1 MRKGK
6 GVLKRSAAA
15 VLSAAMVFSMNFSAL
30 PAVAHAQSVPDPGGT
45 GTGQNESRE
54 VKIGLDEIASM
65 TAKTLGPT
73 NDGDTLE
80 ASFDGDTTTYTNSN
94 YTDPSNSKPQV
105 YTFTFEEQV
114 NLCKVRIHPRN
125 AGGGVGNGAPNS
137 CLVEVS
143 ADGSSYIQ
151 TADQAVTDN
160 SLTWTD
166 ISFSA
171 VPAKSVRLTLNSAH
185 ETVVSTGEVEL
196 YKLIE
201 NPEQPDPAD
210 KTGLKEAIDRVVEKM
225 AGLNEED
232 YVISSWNALETA
244 LSNAQTVYE
253 NEGAS
258 ANDVAAALSAMETAE
273 KNLAELISPIYMT
286 DFVSCEN
293 GRVTVELN
301 GPTNYVPDGEMK
313 WTYEYRD
320 GRHLLYTDN
329 WDTAAL
335 APGETKNY
343 RAVCIYDMNGT
354 DGEGTWSFVYL
365 SDDGAGSV
373 STEYGNRP
381 VATITAGGKT
391 YDLSKNEDKTEIA
404 GLKFTAAP
412 VVHVSGVDLRGAESQ
427 RTGVGESAI
436 DAGAVVSPDRTEM
449 EFPIKSQTGKPA
461 SGNYSLYISWHGT
474 TAYFWNIQINNVN
487 VIDRSALEEAIAGAE
502 GLTADDYTEESWAAM
517 QQKLEEAREVLD
529 DVIATTSEVSEAAQE
544 LNDAVAAL
552 EDKVPPADK
561 TELQQL
567 YNEVKDAVFTYPN
580 TTFCDR
586 FTDALADAADILEN
600 DAAIQEDVESA
611 YYYLEKY
618 YWLNMV
624 NDKVSYYNPDKSGQD
639 GRFVYSDKITESILP
654 LVTAFKAARYANV
667 NTEPDIL
674 KGYYEGFTEAEKHEA
689 EIADPD
695 LRGVEVGFNA
705 ENDFDTETALNSN
718 NYGHFE
724 ITGQEFVSDA
734 AGNVNVKVFIRFVND
749 GISPVTGEEGDDY
762 SVSEMTKARCRV
774 AYEAPSQKGSKS
786 ISGKDKLNGSYG
798 NGFIG
803 EVTVPLDSVIS
814 LTVEDSVMPGF
825 FKVQKFAEADKTELE
840 TAISAAEAL
849 DEENYTE
856 ESWAAVQEKLE
867 TAKNVL
873 DNVLATQTE
882 VDDAA
887 DALNNAMEAL
897 VPDTDKAALQ
907 KLYDEVKDAQFDYP
921 YQSYY
926 KGFTNALNRA
936 QTVLEDEMA
945 FQSEVDTA
953 YNTLE
958 KYYWLNMLNDKVAY
972 YNPDKEGEDGRFI
985 YSDKLTESILPVVA
999 AFQEGSN
1006 VSSGAS
1012 TEKILTCYNA
1022 FVDAEKLI
1030 QTAESDLRGTEV
1042 GFNADAMDPD
1052 NYGHFEITGQEF
1064 VVGED
1069 GVVRVK
1075 VSFKFVNDGIDPISG
1090 EQGKPFSLSDM
1101 GDLSCRVAYE
1111 SPSETGSKGVDYQ
1124 GPLDGNIKNGIEG
1137 YFTVDQ
1143 DSAVN
1148 LYFYRTAYMPGY
1160 YRVQKFEEADKSALE
1175 AVVSEA
1181 EALNKEDYLTD
1192 PWGVMEEKLQEAKAV
1207 LDDPL
1212 ASDTEIADAAQ
1223 ALRDAIDAL
1232 VKRADKTELEAA
1244 INAAED
1250 LKEED
1255 YTEESWTE
1263 MQEKLE
1269 AAKEVMDDPE
1279 AAQTQADDAAKAL
1292 NDAVDALVVDKTALE
1307 EAMKT
1312 AEEAIGKEYIY
1323 QHDDTWEDFLA
1334 AYEHAED
1341 VYENPDAE
1349 GVDVRKAAEDLIA
1362 GYNELVFES
1371 ETPAAWFVIGNTE
1384 TAIEE
1389 NALLNETFDLKFTDN
1404 GRLLQFVLNG
1414 TEFRLDGTE
1423 DGVLFEE
1430 IQDVLNEGNGGDGKN
1445 ILIVRDCVP
1454 PAGGVYPTERTYT
1467 FYFDQIAPT
1476 AEVAYSTEEPTDG
1489 DVVVTITF
1497 DEPLAGTNLPEGWIL
1512 SDNGLIAVKTY
1523 QENTEEKAVFTDT
1536 AGNAV
1541 TAEIRITNI
1550 DKTTQEPEEPE
1561 DPEKPENPENPG
1573 QPEKPDGPKEPDKQ
1587 NDPGKK
1593 PEQSGSKE
1601 DSDKE
1606 GGKAAVKTGDNAN
1619 PGVYVS
1625 VMALS
1630 AAAAA
1635 VIIRKKEEKKK

>member
-6 GVLKRSAAA
+6 GILKRSAAA
-15 VLSAAMVFSMNFSAL
+15 VLSAAMVFSMNFSVL
-30 PAVAHAQSVPDPGGT
+30 PVVAHAQGSQDPGGT
-45 GTGQNESRE
+45 GARQNEFQE

-65 TAKTLGPT
+65 AAKTLGPSG
-73 NDGDTLE
+73 DGDTLE
-80 ASFDGDTTTYTNSN
+80 ASFDGDTATYTNSN

-143 ADGSSYIQ
+143 ADGSGYTQ
-151 TADQAVTDN
+151 AAEQAVTDT

-166 ISFSA
+166 ISFTA

-196 YKLIE
+196 YKLTE
-201 NPEQPDPAD
+201 NPGQPD
-210 KTGLKEAIDRVVEKM
+210 
-225 AGLNEED
+225 
-232 YVISSWNALETA
+232 
-244 LSNAQTVYE
+244 
-253 NEGAS
+253 
-258 ANDVAAALSAMETAE
+258 
-273 KNLAELISPIYMT
+273 
-286 DFVSCEN
+286 
-293 GRVTVELN
+293 
-301 GPTNYVPDGEMK
+301 
-313 WTYEYRD
+313 
-320 GRHLLYTDN
+320 
-329 WDTAAL
+329 
-335 APGETKNY
+335 
-343 RAVCIYDMNGT
+343 
-354 DGEGTWSFVYL
+354 
-365 SDDGAGSV
+365 
-373 STEYGNRP
+373 
-381 VATITAGGKT
+381 
-391 YDLSKNEDKTEIA
+391 
-404 GLKFTAAP
+404 
-412 VVHVSGVDLRGAESQ
+412 
-427 RTGVGESAI
+427 
-436 DAGAVVSPDRTEM
+436 
-449 EFPIKSQTGKPA
+449 
-461 SGNYSLYISWHGT
+461 
-474 TAYFWNIQINNVN
+474 
-487 VIDRSALEEAIAGAE
+487 
-502 GLTADDYTEESWAAM
+502 
-517 QQKLEEAREVLD
+517 
-529 DVIATTSEVSEAAQE
+529 
-544 LNDAVAAL
+544 
-552 EDKVPPADK
+552 PADK

-567 YNEVKDAVFTYPN
+567 YNEVKDAVFAYPN

-600 DAAIQEDVESA
+600 DAAIQEDVDSA

-734 AGNVNVKVFIRFVND
+734 AGNVSVKVFIRFVND

-856 ESWAAVQEKLE
+856 ESWAAMQEKLE
-867 TAKNVL
+867 AARIVR
-873 DNVLATQTE
+873 DNVLAVQSE

-921 YQSYY
+921 AQSYY

-936 QTVLEDEMA
+936 GTVLEDEKA

-1022 FVDAEKLI
+1022 FIDAEKLI
-1030 QTAESDLRGTEV
+1030 QTAENDLRGTEV

-1160 YRVQKFEEADKSALE
+1160 YKVQKFEEADKTALE
-1175 AVVSEA
+1175 AAVSEA

-1192 PWGVMEEKLQEAKAV
+1192 SWEVMEEKLETAKAV
-1207 LDDPL
+1207 LDNPL
-1212 ASDTEIADAAQ
+1212 ATDA
-1223 ALRDAIDAL
+1223 
-1232 VKRADKTELEAA
+1232 
-1244 INAAED
+1244 
-1250 LKEED
+1250 
-1255 YTEESWTE
+1255 
-1263 MQEKLE
+1263 
-1269 AAKEVMDDPE
+1269 EV
-1279 AAQTQADDAAKAL
+1279 ADAAKAL
-1292 NDAVDALVVDKTALE
+1292 NDAVDALTVDKTALE

-1323 QHDDTWEDFLA
+1323 QHDHTWNDFLA

-1349 GVDVRKAAEDLIA
+1349 GEDVKKAAEDLIS

-1371 ETPAAWFVIGNTE
+1371 EAPAAWFVIGNTQ

-1389 NALLNETFDLKFTDN
+1389 NALLNEAFDLKFTDN

-1414 TEFRLDGTE
+1414 TEFRIDGTE
-1423 DGVLFEE
+1423 DGAAFEE
-1430 IQDVLNEGNGGDGKN
+1430 IQDVLNEGNGADGKN

-1454 PAGGVYPTERTYT
+1454 PAGGVYPTESTYT
-1467 FYFDQIAPT
+1467 FYFDQTAPA
-1476 AEVAYSTEEPTDG
+1476 AEVTYSTEEPTDG
-1489 DVVVTITF
+1489 DVVVTIISN
-1497 DEPLAGTNLPEGWIL
+1497 EPLDGTNLPEGWVL
-1512 SDNGLIAVKTY
+1512 SADGLTAVKTY
-1523 QENTEEKAVFTDT
+1523 QENTEETVAFTDG
-1536 AGNAV
+1536 AGNVV

-1550 DKTTQEPEEPE
+1550 DRTPQEPENPE
-1561 DPEKPENPENPG
+1561 DPESPED
-1573 QPEKPDGPKEPDKQ
+1573 PDSPKDPDRQ

-1593 PEQSGSKE
+1593 PGQSDGTRT
-1601 DSDKE
+1601 D
-1606 GGKAAVKTGDNAN
+1606 GKSNSAEEERPSAVRTGDNTN
-1619 PGVYVS
+1619 PGVCVS
-1625 VMALS
+1625 VMAVS

-1635 VIIRKKEEKKK
+1635 VIIRKKKEEKH

>member
-6 GVLKRSAAA
+6 GILKRSAAA
-15 VLSAAMVFSMNFSAL
+15 VLSAAMVFSMNFSVL
-30 PAVAHAQSVPDPGGT
+30 PVVAHAQGSQDPGGT
-45 GTGQNESRE
+45 GARQNEFQE

-65 TAKTLGPT
+65 AAKTLGPSG
-73 NDGDTLE
+73 DGDTLE
-80 ASFDGDTTTYTNSN
+80 ASFDGDTATYTNSN

-143 ADGSSYIQ
+143 TDGSGYTQ
-151 TADQAVTDN
+151 AAEQAVTDT

-166 ISFSA
+166 ISFTA

-196 YKLIE
+196 YKLTE
-201 NPEQPDPAD
+201 NPGQPDPAD
-210 KTGLKEAIDRVVEKM
+210 KTGLKEAIDRVTEKM

-232 YVISSWNALETA
+232 YVISSWDALEAA
-244 LSNAQTVYE
+244 LVNAQTVYE

-258 ANDVAAALSAMETAE
+258 ADDVAAALSALEAAE

-301 GPTNYVPDGEMK
+301 GPTNYVPDGETK

-343 RAVCIYDMNGT
+343 RSVCIYDMNGT

-381 VATITAGGKT
+381 AATITAGGKT
-391 YDLSKNEDKTEIA
+391 YDLGNDEDKTEIA

-427 RTGVGESAI
+427 RTGVGESSI

-474 TAYFWNIQINNVN
+474 TAYFWNIQINSVN
-487 VIDRSALEEAIAGAE
+487 VIDRSALEEAIAEAE
-502 GLTADDYTEESWAAM
+502 ALTADDYTEQSWAAM
-517 QQKLEEAREVLD
+517 QEKLEAAREVLD
-529 DVIATTSEVSEAAQE
+529 DVIATTSEVSAASQE

-552 EDKVPPADK
+552 VDKVPPADK

-567 YNEVKDAVFTYPN
+567 YNEVKDTVFTYPN

-586 FTDALADAADILEN
+586 FTDALADAADVLEN
-600 DAAIQEDVESA
+600 DTAIQEDVDSA

-734 AGNVNVKVFIRFVND
+734 AGNVSVKVFIRFVND

-921 YQSYY
+921 AQSYY

-936 QTVLEDEMA
+936 GTVLEDEKA

-1022 FVDAEKLI
+1022 FIDAEKLI
-1030 QTAESDLRGTEV
+1030 QTAENDLRGTEV

-1160 YRVQKFEEADKSALE
+1160 YKVQKFEEADKTALE
-1175 AVVSEA
+1175 AAVSEA

-1192 PWGVMEEKLQEAKAV
+1192 SWEVME
-1207 LDDPL
+1207 
-1212 ASDTEIADAAQ
+1212 
-1223 ALRDAIDAL
+1223 
-1232 VKRADKTELEAA
+1232 
-1244 INAAED
+1244 
-1250 LKEED
+1250 
-1255 YTEESWTE
+1255 
-1263 MQEKLE
+1263 EKLE
-1269 AAKEVMDDPE
+1269 AAKAVLDNPLATDAEV
-1279 AAQTQADDAAKAL
+1279 ADAAKAL
-1292 NDAVDALVVDKTALE
+1292 NDAVDALTVDKTALE

-1323 QHDDTWEDFLA
+1323 QHDHTWNDFLA

-1349 GVDVRKAAEDLIA
+1349 GEDVKKAAEDLIS

-1371 ETPAAWFVIGNTE
+1371 EAPAAWFVIGNTQ

-1389 NALLNETFDLKFTDN
+1389 NALLNKAFDLKFTDN

-1414 TEFRLDGTE
+1414 TEFRIDGTE
-1423 DGVLFEE
+1423 DGAAFEE
-1430 IQDVLNEGNGGDGKN
+1430 IQDVLNEGNGADGKN

-1454 PAGGVYPTERTYT
+1454 PAGGVYPTESTYT
-1467 FYFDQIAPT
+1467 FYFDQTAPA
-1476 AEVAYSTEEPTDG
+1476 AEVTYSTEEPTDG
-1489 DVVVTITF
+1489 DVVVTIISN
-1497 DEPLAGTNLPEGWIL
+1497 EPLDGNNLPEGWVL
-1512 SDNGLIAVKTY
+1512 STDGLTAVKTY
-1523 QENTEEKAVFTDT
+1523 QENTEETVAFTDG
-1536 AGNAV
+1536 AGNVV

-1550 DKTTQEPEEPE
+1550 DRTPQEPENPE
-1561 DPEKPENPENPG
+1561 DPESPED
-1573 QPEKPDGPKEPDKQ
+1573 PDSPKDPDRQ

-1593 PEQSGSKE
+1593 PGQSDGTRT
-1601 DSDKE
+1601 D
-1606 GGKAAVKTGDNAN
+1606 GKSNSAEEERPSAVRTGDNTN
-1619 PGVYVS
+1619 PGVCVS
-1625 VMALS
+1625 VMAVS

-1635 VIIRKKEEKKK
+1635 VIIRKKKEEKH

>member
-6 GVLKRSAAA
+6 GILKRSAAA
-15 VLSAAMVFSMNFSAL
+15 VLSAAMVFSMNFSVL
-30 PAVAHAQSVPDPGGT
+30 PVVAHAQGSQDPGGT
-45 GTGQNESRE
+45 GARQNEFQE

-65 TAKTLGPT
+65 AAKTLGPSG
-73 NDGDTLE
+73 DGDTLE
-80 ASFDGDTTTYTNSN
+80 ASFDGDTATYTNSN

-143 ADGSSYIQ
+143 TDGSGYTQ
-151 TADQAVTDN
+151 AAEQAVTDT

-166 ISFSA
+166 ISFTA

-196 YKLIE
+196 YKLTE
-201 NPEQPDPAD
+201 NPGQPDPAD
-210 KTGLKEAIDRVVEKM
+210 KTGLKEAIDRVTEKM

-232 YVISSWNALETA
+232 YVISSWDALEAA
-244 LSNAQTVYE
+244 LVNAQTVYE

-258 ANDVAAALSAMETAE
+258 ADDVAAALSALEAAE

-301 GPTNYVPDGEMK
+301 GPTNYVPDGETK

-343 RAVCIYDMNGT
+343 RSVCIYDMNGT

-373 STEYGNRP
+373 SAEYGNRP
-381 VATITAGGKT
+381 AATITAGGKT
-391 YDLSKNEDKTEIA
+391 YDLGNDEDKTEIA

-427 RTGVGESAI
+427 RTGVGESSI

-474 TAYFWNIQINNVN
+474 TAYFWNIQINSVN
-487 VIDRSALEEAIAGAE
+487 VIDRSALEEAIAEAE
-502 GLTADDYTEESWAAM
+502 ALTADDYTEQSWAAM
-517 QQKLEEAREVLD
+517 QEKLEAAREVLD
-529 DVIATTSEVSEAAQE
+529 DVIATTSEVSAAAQE

-552 EDKVPPADK
+552 VDKVPPADK

-600 DAAIQEDVESA
+600 DAAIQEDVDSA

-734 AGNVNVKVFIRFVND
+734 AGNVSVKVFIRFVND

-921 YQSYY
+921 AQSYY

-936 QTVLEDEMA
+936 GTVLEDEMA

-1022 FVDAEKLI
+1022 FIDAEKLI
-1030 QTAESDLRGTEV
+1030 QTAENDLRGTEV

-1160 YRVQKFEEADKSALE
+1160 YKVQKFEEADKTALE
-1175 AVVSEA
+1175 AAVSEA

-1192 PWGVMEEKLQEAKAV
+1192 SWEVME
-1207 LDDPL
+1207 
-1212 ASDTEIADAAQ
+1212 
-1223 ALRDAIDAL
+1223 
-1232 VKRADKTELEAA
+1232 
-1244 INAAED
+1244 
-1250 LKEED
+1250 
-1255 YTEESWTE
+1255 
-1263 MQEKLE
+1263 EKLE
-1269 AAKEVMDDPE
+1269 AAKAVLDNPLATDAEV
-1279 AAQTQADDAAKAL
+1279 ADAAKAL
-1292 NDAVDALVVDKTALE
+1292 NDAVDALTVDKTALE

-1312 AEEAIGKEYIY
+1312 AEEASGKEYIY
-1323 QHDDTWEDFLA
+1323 EHDHTWNDFLA

-1349 GVDVRKAAEDLIA
+1349 GEDVKKAAEDLIS

-1371 ETPAAWFVIGNTE
+1371 EAPAAWFVIGNTQ

-1389 NALLNETFDLKFTDN
+1389 NALLNEAFDLKFTDN

-1414 TEFRLDGTE
+1414 TEFRIDGTE
-1423 DGVLFEE
+1423 DGAAFEE
-1430 IQDVLNEGNGGDGKN
+1430 IQDVLNEGNGADGKN
-1445 ILIVRDCVP
+1445 ILLVRDCVP
-1454 PAGGVYPTERTYT
+1454 PAGGVYPTESTYT
-1467 FYFDQIAPT
+1467 FYFDQTAPA
-1476 AEVAYSTEEPTDG
+1476 AEVTYSTEEPTDG
-1489 DVVVTITF
+1489 DVVVTIISN
-1497 DEPLAGTNLPEGWIL
+1497 EPLDGTNLPEGWVL
-1512 SDNGLIAVKTY
+1512 SADGLTAVKTY
-1523 QENTEEKAVFTDT
+1523 QENTEETVAFTDG
-1536 AGNAV
+1536 AGNVV

-1550 DKTTQEPEEPE
+1550 DRTPQEPENPE
-1561 DPEKPENPENPG
+1561 DPESPED
-1573 QPEKPDGPKEPDKQ
+1573 PDSPKDPDRQ
-1587 NDPGKK
+1587 NDLGKK
-1593 PEQSGSKE
+1593 PGQSDGTRTDGKSNSAKE
-1601 DSDKE
+1601 ERPS
-1606 GGKAAVKTGDNAN
+1606 AVRTGDNTN
-1619 PGVYVS
+1619 PGVCVS
-1625 VMALS
+1625 VMAVS

-1635 VIIRKKEEKKK
+1635 VIIRKKKEEKH

>member
-6 GVLKRSAAA
+6 GILKRSAAA
-15 VLSAAMVFSMNFSAL
+15 VLSAAMVFSMNFSVL
-30 PAVAHAQSVPDPGGT
+30 PVVAHAQGSQDPGGT
-45 GTGQNESRE
+45 GARQNEFQE

-65 TAKTLGPT
+65 AAKTLGPSG
-73 NDGDTLE
+73 DGDTLE
-80 ASFDGDTTTYTNSN
+80 ASFDGDTATYTNSN

-143 ADGSSYIQ
+143 TDGSGYTQ
-151 TADQAVTDN
+151 AAEQAVTDT

-166 ISFSA
+166 ISFTA

-196 YKLIE
+196 YKLTE
-201 NPEQPDPAD
+201 NPDQPDPAD
-210 KTGLKEAIDRVVEKM
+210 KTELKEAIDRVAEKM

-232 YVISSWNALETA
+232 YVISSWDALETA
-244 LSNAQTVYE
+244 LGNAQTVYE

-258 ANDVAAALSAMETAE
+258 ADDVAAALSALETAE

-301 GPTNYVPDGEMK
+301 GPTNYVPDGETK

-343 RAVCIYDMNGT
+343 RSVCIYDMNGT

-381 VATITAGGKT
+381 AATITAGGKT
-391 YDLSKNEDKTEIA
+391 YDLGNDEDKAEIA

-427 RTGVGESAI
+427 RTGVGESSI

-474 TAYFWNIQINNVN
+474 TAYFWNIQINSMN
-487 VIDRSALEEAIAGAE
+487 VIDRSALEEAIAEAE
-502 GLTADDYTEESWAAM
+502 ALTADDYTEQSWAAM
-517 QQKLEEAREVLD
+517 QEKLEAAREVLD
-529 DVIATTSEVSEAAQE
+529 DVIATTSEVSAASQE

-552 EDKVPPADK
+552 VDKVPPADK

-567 YNEVKDAVFTYPN
+567 YNEVKDAVFAYPN

-586 FTDALADAADILEN
+586 FTDALADAADVLEN
-600 DAAIQEDVESA
+600 DTAIQEDVDSA

-624 NDKVSYYNPDKSGQD
+624 NDKVSYYNPDKAGQD

-654 LVTAFKAARYANV
+654 LVSAFKAARYANV

-674 KGYYEGFTEAEKHEA
+674 KGYYEGFAEAEKHGA
-689 EIADPD
+689 ETADPD
-695 LRGVEVGFNA
+695 LRGVEFGFNA
-705 ENDFDTETALNSN
+705 EDDFDTKTALDPG

-734 AGNVNVKVFIRFVND
+734 AENVSVKVFIRFVND

-762 SVSEMTKARCRV
+762 SVSEMTKASCRV
-774 AYEAPSQKGSKS
+774 AYESPSQKGSKG
-786 ISGKDKLNGSYG
+786 ISGKDNLNGSYG

-825 FKVQKFAEADKTELE
+825 FRVQKFTAADKTELE
-840 TAISAAEAL
+840 TAINAAEAL

-856 ESWAAVQEKLE
+856 DSWAAMQEKLE
-867 TAKNVL
+867 AARIVR
-873 DNVLATQTE
+873 DNVLAVQSE

-921 YQSYY
+921 AQSYY

-936 QTVLEDEMA
+936 GTVLEDEKA

-1022 FVDAEKLI
+1022 FIDAEKLI
-1030 QTAESDLRGTEV
+1030 QTAENDLRGTEV

-1124 GPLDGNIKNGIEG
+1124 GPLEGNIKNGIEG

-1160 YRVQKFEEADKSALE
+1160 YKVQKFEEADKTALE
-1175 AVVSEA
+1175 AAVSEA

-1192 PWGVMEEKLQEAKAV
+1192 SWEVMEEKLEAAKAV
-1207 LDDPL
+1207 LDNPL
-1212 ASDTEIADAAQ
+1212 ATDAEVADAAQ
-1223 ALRDAIDAL
+1223 TLRDAIDAL

-1250 LKEED
+1250 LREED
-1255 YTEESWTE
+1255 YTEESWME

-1269 AAKEVMDDPE
+1269 TAKEVMENPE
-1279 AAQTQADDAAKAL
+1279 ATQTQADDAAKAL
-1292 NDAVDALVVDKTALE
+1292 NDAVDALTVDKTALE

-1323 QHDDTWEDFLA
+1323 QHDHTWNDFLA

-1349 GVDVRKAAEDLIA
+1349 GEDVKKAAEDLIS

-1371 ETPAAWFVIGNTE
+1371 EAPAAWFVIGNTQ

-1389 NALLNETFDLKFTDN
+1389 NALLNEAFDLKFTDN

-1414 TEFRLDGTE
+1414 TEFRIDGTE
-1423 DGVLFEE
+1423 DGAAFEE
-1430 IQDVLNEGNGGDGKN
+1430 IQDVLNEGNGADGKN

-1454 PAGGVYPTERTYT
+1454 PAGGVYPTESTYT
-1467 FYFDQIAPT
+1467 FYFDQTAPA
-1476 AEVAYSTEEPTDG
+1476 AEVTYSTEEPTDG
-1489 DVVVTITF
+1489 DVVVTIISN
-1497 DEPLAGTNLPEGWIL
+1497 EPLDGTNLPEGWIL
-1512 SDNGLIAVKTY
+1512 SDDGLTAVKTY
-1523 QENTEEKAVFTDT
+1523 QENTEETVAFTDG
-1536 AGNAV
+1536 AGNVV

-1550 DKTTQEPEEPE
+1550 DRTPQEPENPE
-1561 DPEKPENPENPG
+1561 DPESPEDPDSPKDPG
-1573 QPEKPDGPKEPDKQ
+1573 QQ

-1593 PEQSGSKE
+1593 PGQSDGTRTDGKSNSAKE
-1601 DSDKE
+1601 ERPS
-1606 GGKAAVKTGDNAN
+1606 AVRTGDNTN
-1619 PGVYVS
+1619 PGVCVS
-1625 VMALS
+1625 VMAVS

-1635 VIIRKKEEKKK
+1635 AIIRKKKEEKH

>member
-6 GVLKRSAAA
+6 GILKRSAAA
-15 VLSAAMVFSMNFSAL
+15 VLSAAMVFSMNFSVL
-30 PAVAHAQSVPDPGGT
+30 PVVAHAQGSQGPGGT
-45 GTGQNESRE
+45 GTRQNEFQE

-65 TAKTLGPT
+65 AAKTLGPSG
-73 NDGDTLE
+73 DGDTLE
-80 ASFDGDTTTYTNSN
+80 ASFDGDTATYTNSN

-143 ADGSSYIQ
+143 TDGSGYTQ
-151 TADQAVTDN
+151 AAEQAVTDT

-166 ISFSA
+166 ISFTA

-196 YKLIE
+196 YKLTE
-201 NPEQPDPAD
+201 NPGQPDPAD
-210 KTGLKEAIDRVVEKM
+210 KTGLKEAIDRVTEKM

-232 YVISSWNALETA
+232 YVISSWDALEAA
-244 LSNAQTVYE
+244 LVNAQTVYE

-258 ANDVAAALSAMETAE
+258 ADDVAAALSALEAAE

-301 GPTNYVPDGEMK
+301 GPTNYVPDGETK

-343 RAVCIYDMNGT
+343 RSVCIYDMNGT

-381 VATITAGGKT
+381 AATITAGGKT
-391 YDLSKNEDKTEIA
+391 YDLGNDEDKTEIA

-427 RTGVGESAI
+427 RTGVGESSI

-474 TAYFWNIQINNVN
+474 TAYFWNIQINSVN
-487 VIDRSALEEAIAGAE
+487 VIDRSALEEAIAEAE
-502 GLTADDYTEESWAAM
+502 ALTADDYTEQSWAAM
-517 QQKLEEAREVLD
+517 QEKLEAAREVLD
-529 DVIATTSEVSEAAQE
+529 DVIATTSEVSAASQE

-552 EDKVPPADK
+552 VDKVPPADK

-567 YNEVKDAVFTYPN
+567 YNEVKDAVFAYPN

-586 FTDALADAADILEN
+586 FTDALADAADVLEN
-600 DAAIQEDVESA
+600 DTAIQEDVDSA

-624 NDKVSYYNPDKSGQD
+624 NDKVSYYNPDKAGQD

-734 AGNVNVKVFIRFVND
+734 AGNVSVKVFIRFVND

-856 ESWAAVQEKLE
+856 DSWAAMQEKLE
-867 TAKNVL
+867 AARIVR
-873 DNVLATQTE
+873 DNVLAVQSE

-921 YQSYY
+921 AQSYY

-936 QTVLEDEMA
+936 GTVLEDEKA

-1022 FVDAEKLI
+1022 FIDAEKLI
-1030 QTAESDLRGTEV
+1030 QTAENDLRGTEV

-1160 YRVQKFEEADKSALE
+1160 YKVQKFEEADKTALE
-1175 AVVSEA
+1175 AAVSEA

-1192 PWGVMEEKLQEAKAV
+1192 SWEVME
-1207 LDDPL
+1207 
-1212 ASDTEIADAAQ
+1212 
-1223 ALRDAIDAL
+1223 
-1232 VKRADKTELEAA
+1232 
-1244 INAAED
+1244 
-1250 LKEED
+1250 
-1255 YTEESWTE
+1255 
-1263 MQEKLE
+1263 EKLE
-1269 AAKEVMDDPE
+1269 AAKAVLDNPLATDAEV
-1279 AAQTQADDAAKAL
+1279 ADAAKAL
-1292 NDAVDALVVDKTALE
+1292 NDAVDALTVDKTALE

-1323 QHDDTWEDFLA
+1323 QHDHTWNDFLA

-1349 GVDVRKAAEDLIA
+1349 GEDVKKAAEDLIS

-1371 ETPAAWFVIGNTE
+1371 EAPAAWFVIGNTQ

-1389 NALLNETFDLKFTDN
+1389 NALLNEAFDLKFTDN

-1414 TEFRLDGTE
+1414 TEFRIDGTE
-1423 DGVLFEE
+1423 DGAAFEE
-1430 IQDVLNEGNGGDGKN
+1430 IQDVLNEGNGADGKN

-1454 PAGGVYPTERTYT
+1454 PAGGVYPTESTYT
-1467 FYFDQIAPT
+1467 FYFDQTAPA
-1476 AEVAYSTEEPTDG
+1476 AEVTYSTEEPTDG
-1489 DVVVTITF
+1489 DVVVTIISN
-1497 DEPLAGTNLPEGWIL
+1497 EPLDGTNLPEGWVL
-1512 SDNGLIAVKTY
+1512 SADGLTAVKTY
-1523 QENTEEKAVFTDT
+1523 QENTEETVAFTDG
-1536 AGNAV
+1536 AGNVV

-1550 DKTTQEPEEPE
+1550 DRTPQ
-1561 DPEKPENPENPG
+1561 KPENPED
-1573 QPEKPDGPKEPDKQ
+1573 PESPEDPDSPKDPDRQ

-1593 PEQSGSKE
+1593 PGQSDGTRT
-1601 DSDKE
+1601 D
-1606 GGKAAVKTGDNAN
+1606 GKSNSAEEERPSAVRTGDNTN
-1619 PGVYVS
+1619 PGVCVS
-1625 VMALS
+1625 VMAVS

-1635 VIIRKKEEKKK
+1635 VIIRKKKEEKH

>member
-6 GVLKRSAAA
+6 GILKRSAAA
-15 VLSAAMVFSMNFSAL
+15 VLSAAMVFSMNFSVL
-30 PAVAHAQSVPDPGGT
+30 PVVAHAQGSQDPGGT
-45 GTGQNESRE
+45 GARQNEFQE

-65 TAKTLGPT
+65 AAKTLGPSG
-73 NDGDTLE
+73 DGDTLE
-80 ASFDGDTTTYTNSN
+80 ASFDGDTATYTNSN

-143 ADGSSYIQ
+143 TDGSGYTQ
-151 TADQAVTDN
+151 AAEQAVTDT

-166 ISFSA
+166 ISFTA

-196 YKLIE
+196 YKLTE
-201 NPEQPDPAD
+201 NPGQPDPAD
-210 KTGLKEAIDRVVEKM
+210 KTGLKEAIDRVTEKM

-232 YVISSWNALETA
+232 YVISSWDALEAA
-244 LSNAQTVYE
+244 LVNAQTVYE

-258 ANDVAAALSAMETAE
+258 ADDVAAALSALEAAE

-301 GPTNYVPDGEMK
+301 GPTNYVPDGETK

-343 RAVCIYDMNGT
+343 RSVCIYDMNGT

-381 VATITAGGKT
+381 AATITAGGKT
-391 YDLSKNEDKTEIA
+391 YDLGNDEDKTEIA

-427 RTGVGESAI
+427 RTGVGESSI

-474 TAYFWNIQINNVN
+474 TAYFWNIQINSVN
-487 VIDRSALEEAIAGAE
+487 VIDRSALEEAIAEAE
-502 GLTADDYTEESWAAM
+502 ALTADDYTEQSWAAM
-517 QQKLEEAREVLD
+517 QEKLEAAREVLD
-529 DVIATTSEVSEAAQE
+529 DVIATTSEVSAAAQE

-552 EDKVPPADK
+552 VDKVPPADK

-567 YNEVKDAVFTYPN
+567 YNEVKDAVFAYPN

-600 DAAIQEDVESA
+600 DAAIQEDVDSA

-624 NDKVSYYNPDKSGQD
+624 NDKVSYYNPDKAGQD

-734 AGNVNVKVFIRFVND
+734 AGNVSVKVFIRFVND

-856 ESWAAVQEKLE
+856 ESWAAMQEKLE
-867 TAKNVL
+867 AARIVR
-873 DNVLATQTE
+873 DNVLAVQSE

-907 KLYDEVKDAQFDYP
+907 KLYDEVKDTQFDYP
-921 YQSYY
+921 AQSYY

-936 QTVLEDEMA
+936 GTVLEDEKA

-1022 FVDAEKLI
+1022 FIDAEKLI
-1030 QTAESDLRGTEV
+1030 QTAENDLRGTEV

-1160 YRVQKFEEADKSALE
+1160 YKVQKFEEADKTALE
-1175 AVVSEA
+1175 AAVSEA

-1192 PWGVMEEKLQEAKAV
+1192 SWEVME
-1207 LDDPL
+1207 
-1212 ASDTEIADAAQ
+1212 
-1223 ALRDAIDAL
+1223 
-1232 VKRADKTELEAA
+1232 
-1244 INAAED
+1244 
-1250 LKEED
+1250 
-1255 YTEESWTE
+1255 
-1263 MQEKLE
+1263 EKLE
-1269 AAKEVMDDPE
+1269 AAKAVLDNPLATDAEV
-1279 AAQTQADDAAKAL
+1279 ADAAKAL
-1292 NDAVDALVVDKTALE
+1292 NDAVDALTVDKTALE

-1323 QHDDTWEDFLA
+1323 QHDHTWNDFLA

-1349 GVDVRKAAEDLIA
+1349 GEDVKKAAEDLIS

-1371 ETPAAWFVIGNTE
+1371 EAPAAWFVIGNTQ

-1389 NALLNETFDLKFTDN
+1389 NALLNKAFDLKFTDN

-1414 TEFRLDGTE
+1414 TEFRIDGTE
-1423 DGVLFEE
+1423 DEAVFEE
-1430 IQDVLNEGNGGDGKN
+1430 IQDVLNEGNGADGKN

-1454 PAGGVYPTERTYT
+1454 PAGGVYPTESTYT
-1467 FYFDQIAPT
+1467 FYFDQTAPA
-1476 AEVAYSTEEPTDG
+1476 AEVTYSTEEPTDG
-1489 DVVVTITF
+1489 DVVVTIISN
-1497 DEPLAGTNLPEGWIL
+1497 EPLDGTNLPEGWVL
-1512 SDNGLIAVKTY
+1512 SADGLTAVKTY
-1523 QENTEEKAVFTDT
+1523 QENTEETVAFTDG
-1536 AGNAV
+1536 AGNVV

-1550 DKTTQEPEEPE
+1550 DRTPQEPENPE
-1561 DPEKPENPENPG
+1561 DPESPED
-1573 QPEKPDGPKEPDKQ
+1573 PDSPKDPDQQ

-1593 PEQSGSKE
+1593 PGQSDGTRTDGKSNSAKE
-1601 DSDKE
+1601 ERPS
-1606 GGKAAVKTGDNAN
+1606 AVRTGDNTN
-1619 PGVYVS
+1619 PGVCVS
-1625 VMALS
+1625 VMAVS
-1630 AAAAA
+1630 AAAVA
-1635 VIIRKKEEKKK
+1635 VIIRKKKEEKH

>member
-6 GVLKRSAAA
+6 GILKRSAAA
-15 VLSAAMVFSMNFSAL
+15 VLSAAMVFSMNFSVL
-30 PAVAHAQSVPDPGGT
+30 PVVAHAQGSQDPGGT
-45 GTGQNESRE
+45 GARQNEFQE
-54 VKIGLDEIASM
+54 VKIGLDEIESM
-65 TAKTLGPT
+65 AAKTLGPSG
-73 NDGDTLE
+73 DGDTLE
-80 ASFDGDTTTYTNSN
+80 ASFDGDTATYTNSN

-143 ADGSSYIQ
+143 TDGSGYTQ
-151 TADQAVTDN
+151 AAEQAVTDT

-166 ISFSA
+166 ISFTA

-196 YKLIE
+196 YKLTE
-201 NPEQPDPAD
+201 NPDQPDPAD
-210 KTGLKEAIDRVVEKM
+210 KTELKEAIDRVAEKM

-232 YVISSWNALETA
+232 YVISSWDALETA
-244 LSNAQTVYE
+244 LGNAQTVYE

-258 ANDVAAALSAMETAE
+258 ADDVAAALSALETAE

-301 GPTNYVPDGEMK
+301 GPTNYVPDGETK

-335 APGETKNY
+335 APEETKNY
-343 RAVCIYDMNGT
+343 RSVCIYDMNGT

-381 VATITAGGKT
+381 AATITAGGKT
-391 YDLSKNEDKTEIA
+391 YDLGNDEDKAEIA

-474 TAYFWNIQINNVN
+474 TAYFWNIQINSVN
-487 VIDRSALEEAIAGAE
+487 VIDRSALEEAIAEAE
-502 GLTADDYTEESWAAM
+502 ALTADDYTEQSWAAM
-517 QQKLEEAREVLD
+517 QEKLEAAREVLD
-529 DVIATTSEVSEAAQE
+529 DVIATTSEVSAASQE

-552 EDKVPPADK
+552 VDKVPPADK

-567 YNEVKDAVFTYPN
+567 YNEVKDAVFAYPN

-586 FTDALADAADILEN
+586 FTDALADAADVLEN
-600 DAAIQEDVESA
+600 DTAIQEDVDSA

-624 NDKVSYYNPDKSGQD
+624 NDKVSYYNPDKAGQD

-654 LVTAFKAARYANV
+654 LISAFKAARYTNV

-674 KGYYEGFTEAEKHEA
+674 KGYYEGFAEAEKHGA
-689 EIADPD
+689 ETADPD
-695 LRGVEVGFNA
+695 LRGVEFGFNA
-705 ENDFDTETALNSN
+705 EDDFDTKTALDPG

-734 AGNVNVKVFIRFVND
+734 AGNVSVKVFIRFVND

-762 SVSEMTKARCRV
+762 SVSEMTKASCRV
-774 AYEAPSQKGSKS
+774 AYESPSQKGSKG
-786 ISGKDKLNGSYG
+786 ISGKDNLNGSYG

-825 FKVQKFAEADKTELE
+825 FRVQKFTAADKTELE
-840 TAISAAEAL
+840 TAINAAEAL

-856 ESWAAVQEKLE
+856 DSWAAMQEKLE
-867 TAKNVL
+867 AARIVR
-873 DNVLATQTE
+873 DNVLAVQSE

-887 DALNNAMEAL
+887 DALNNAREAL

-921 YQSYY
+921 AQSYY

-936 QTVLEDEMA
+936 GTVLEDEKA

-1022 FVDAEKLI
+1022 FIDAEKLI
-1030 QTAESDLRGTEV
+1030 QTAENDLRGTEV

-1160 YRVQKFEEADKSALE
+1160 YKVQKFEEADKTALE
-1175 AVVSEA
+1175 EAVSEA

-1192 PWGVMEEKLQEAKAV
+1192 SWEIMEEKLEAAKAV
-1207 LDDPL
+1207 LDNPL
-1212 ASDTEIADAAQ
+1212 ATDAEVADAAQ

-1250 LKEED
+1250 LREED
-1255 YTEESWTE
+1255 YTEESWME

-1269 AAKEVMDDPE
+1269 TAKEVMENPE
-1279 AAQTQADDAAKAL
+1279 ATQTQADDAAKAL
-1292 NDAVDALVVDKTALE
+1292 NDAVDALTVDKTALE

-1323 QHDDTWEDFLA
+1323 QHDHTWNDFLA

-1349 GVDVRKAAEDLIA
+1349 GEDVKKAAEDLIS

-1371 ETPAAWFVIGNTE
+1371 EAPAAWFVIGNTQ

-1389 NALLNETFDLKFTDN
+1389 NALLNEAFDLKFTDN

-1414 TEFRLDGTE
+1414 TEFRIDGTE
-1423 DGVLFEE
+1423 DGAAFEE
-1430 IQDVLNEGNGGDGKN
+1430 IQDVLNEGNGADGKN

-1454 PAGGVYPTERTYT
+1454 PAGGVYPTESTYT
-1467 FYFDQIAPT
+1467 FYFDQTAPA
-1476 AEVAYSTEEPTDG
+1476 AEVTYSTEEPTDG
-1489 DVVVTITF
+1489 DVVVTIISN
-1497 DEPLAGTNLPEGWIL
+1497 EPLDGTNLPEGWVL
-1512 SDNGLIAVKTY
+1512 SADGLTAVKTY
-1523 QENTEEKAVFTDT
+1523 QENTEETVAFTDG
-1536 AGNAV
+1536 AGNVV

-1550 DKTTQEPEEPE
+1550 DRTPQEPENPE
-1561 DPEKPENPENPG
+1561 DPESPEDPDSPKDPG
-1573 QPEKPDGPKEPDKQ
+1573 QQ

-1593 PEQSGSKE
+1593 PGQSDGTRKDGKSNSAKE
-1601 DSDKE
+1601 ERPS
-1606 GGKAAVKTGDNAN
+1606 AVRTGDNTN
-1619 PGVYVS
+1619 PGVWVS
-1625 VMALS
+1625 VMAVS

-1635 VIIRKKEEKKK
+1635 VIMRKKKEEKH

>member
-6 GVLKRSAAA
+6 GILKRSAAA
-15 VLSAAMVFSMNFSAL
+15 VLSAAMVFSMNFSVL
-30 PAVAHAQSVPDPGGT
+30 PVVAHAQGSQDPGGT
-45 GTGQNESRE
+45 GARQNEFQE

-65 TAKTLGPT
+65 AAKTLGPSG
-73 NDGDTLE
+73 DGDTLE
-80 ASFDGDTTTYTNSN
+80 ASFDGDTATYTNSN

-143 ADGSSYIQ
+143 TDGSGYTQ
-151 TADQAVTDN
+151 AAEQAVTDT

-166 ISFSA
+166 ISFTA

-196 YKLIE
+196 YKLTE
-201 NPEQPDPAD
+201 NPGQPDPAD
-210 KTGLKEAIDRVVEKM
+210 KTGLKEAIDRVTEKM

-232 YVISSWNALETA
+232 YVISSWDALEAA
-244 LSNAQTVYE
+244 LVNAQTVYE

-258 ANDVAAALSAMETAE
+258 ADDVAAALSALEAAE

-301 GPTNYVPDGEMK
+301 GPTNYVPDGETK
-313 WTYEYRD
+313 WIYEYRD

-343 RAVCIYDMNGT
+343 RSVCIYDMNGT

-381 VATITAGGKT
+381 AATITAGGKT
-391 YDLSKNEDKTEIA
+391 YDLGNDEDKTEIA

-427 RTGVGESAI
+427 RTGVGESSI

-474 TAYFWNIQINNVN
+474 TAYFWNIQINSVN
-487 VIDRSALEEAIAGAE
+487 VIDRSALEEAIAESEA
-502 GLTADDYTEESWAAM
+502 LTADDYTEQSWAAM
-517 QQKLEEAREVLD
+517 QEKLEAAREVLD
-529 DVIATTSEVSEAAQE
+529 DVIATTSEVSAASQE

-552 EDKVPPADK
+552 VDKVPPADK

-567 YNEVKDAVFTYPN
+567 YNEVKDVVFAYPN

-600 DAAIQEDVESA
+600 DAAIQEDVDSA

-624 NDKVSYYNPDKSGQD
+624 NDKVSYYNPDKAGQD

-734 AGNVNVKVFIRFVND
+734 AGNVSVKVFIRFVND

-856 ESWAAVQEKLE
+856 DSWAAMQEKLE
-867 TAKNVL
+867 AARIVR
-873 DNVLATQTE
+873 DNVLAVQSE

-921 YQSYY
+921 AQSYY

-936 QTVLEDEMA
+936 GTVLEDEKA

-1022 FVDAEKLI
+1022 FIDAEKLI
-1030 QTAESDLRGTEV
+1030 QTAENDLRGTEV

-1160 YRVQKFEEADKSALE
+1160 YKVQKFEEADKTALE
-1175 AVVSEA
+1175 AAVSEA

-1192 PWGVMEEKLQEAKAV
+1192 SWEVME
-1207 LDDPL
+1207 
-1212 ASDTEIADAAQ
+1212 
-1223 ALRDAIDAL
+1223 
-1232 VKRADKTELEAA
+1232 
-1244 INAAED
+1244 
-1250 LKEED
+1250 
-1255 YTEESWTE
+1255 
-1263 MQEKLE
+1263 EKLE
-1269 AAKEVMDDPE
+1269 AAKAVLDNPLATDAEV
-1279 AAQTQADDAAKAL
+1279 ADAAKAL
-1292 NDAVDALVVDKTALE
+1292 NDAVDALTVDKTALE

-1323 QHDDTWEDFLA
+1323 QHDHTWNDFLA

-1349 GVDVRKAAEDLIA
+1349 GEDVKKAAEDLIS

-1371 ETPAAWFVIGNTE
+1371 EAPAAWFVIGNTQ

-1389 NALLNETFDLKFTDN
+1389 NALLNKAFDLKFTDN

-1414 TEFRLDGTE
+1414 TEFRIDGTE
-1423 DGVLFEE
+1423 DGAAFEE
-1430 IQDVLNEGNGGDGKN
+1430 IQDVLNEGNGADGKN

-1454 PAGGVYPTERTYT
+1454 PAGGVYPTESTYT
-1467 FYFDQIAPT
+1467 FYFDQTAPA
-1476 AEVAYSTEEPTDG
+1476 AEVTYSTEEPTDG
-1489 DVVVTITF
+1489 DVVVTIISN
-1497 DEPLAGTNLPEGWIL
+1497 EPLDGTNLPEGWIL
-1512 SDNGLIAVKTY
+1512 SDDGLTAVKTY
-1523 QENTEEKAVFTDT
+1523 QENTEETVAFTDG
-1536 AGNAV
+1536 AGNVV

-1550 DKTTQEPEEPE
+1550 DRTPQEPENPE
-1561 DPEKPENPENPG
+1561 DPESPED
-1573 QPEKPDGPKEPDKQ
+1573 PDSPKDPDRQ

-1593 PEQSGSKE
+1593 PGQSDGTRT
-1601 DSDKE
+1601 D
-1606 GGKAAVKTGDNAN
+1606 GKSNSAEEERPSAVRTGDNTN
-1619 PGVYVS
+1619 PGVCVS
-1625 VMALS
+1625 VMAVS

-1635 VIIRKKEEKKK
+1635 VIIRKKKEEKH

>member
-6 GVLKRSAAA
+6 GILKRSAAA
-15 VLSAAMVFSMNFSAL
+15 VLSAAMVFSMNFSVL
-30 PAVAHAQSVPDPGGT
+30 PVVAHAQGSQDPGGT
-45 GTGQNESRE
+45 GARQNEFQE

-65 TAKTLGPT
+65 AAKTLGPSG
-73 NDGDTLE
+73 DGDTLE
-80 ASFDGDTTTYTNSN
+80 ASFDGDTATYTNSN

-143 ADGSSYIQ
+143 ADGSGYTQ
-151 TADQAVTDN
+151 AAEQAVTDT

-166 ISFSA
+166 ISFTA

-196 YKLIE
+196 YKLTE
-201 NPEQPDPAD
+201 NPGQPDPAD
-210 KTGLKEAIDRVVEKM
+210 KTGLKEAIDRVTEKM

-232 YVISSWNALETA
+232 YVISSWDALEAA
-244 LSNAQTVYE
+244 LVNAQTVYE

-258 ANDVAAALSAMETAE
+258 ADDVAAALSALEAAE

-301 GPTNYVPDGEMK
+301 GPTNYVPDGETK

-343 RAVCIYDMNGT
+343 RSVCIYDMNGT

-381 VATITAGGKT
+381 AATITAGGKT
-391 YDLSKNEDKTEIA
+391 YDLGNDEDKTEIA

-427 RTGVGESAI
+427 RTGVGESSI

-474 TAYFWNIQINNVN
+474 TAYFWNIQINSVN
-487 VIDRSALEEAIAGAE
+487 VIDRSALEEAIAEAE
-502 GLTADDYTEESWAAM
+502 ALTADDYTEQSWAAM
-517 QQKLEEAREVLD
+517 QEKLEAAREVLD
-529 DVIATTSEVSEAAQE
+529 DVIATTSEVSAASQE

-552 EDKVPPADK
+552 VDKVPPADK

-567 YNEVKDAVFTYPN
+567 YNEVKDAVFAYPN

-586 FTDALADAADILEN
+586 FTDALADAADVLEN
-600 DAAIQEDVESA
+600 DTAIQEDVDSA

-624 NDKVSYYNPDKSGQD
+624 NDKVSYYNPDKAGQD

-734 AGNVNVKVFIRFVND
+734 AGNVSVKVFIRFVND

-921 YQSYY
+921 AQSYY

-936 QTVLEDEMA
+936 GTVLEDEKA

-1022 FVDAEKLI
+1022 FIDAEKLI
-1030 QTAESDLRGTEV
+1030 QTAENDLRGTEV

-1160 YRVQKFEEADKSALE
+1160 YKVQKFEEADKTALE
-1175 AVVSEA
+1175 AAVSEA

-1192 PWGVMEEKLQEAKAV
+1192 SWEVME
-1207 LDDPL
+1207 
-1212 ASDTEIADAAQ
+1212 
-1223 ALRDAIDAL
+1223 
-1232 VKRADKTELEAA
+1232 
-1244 INAAED
+1244 
-1250 LKEED
+1250 
-1255 YTEESWTE
+1255 
-1263 MQEKLE
+1263 EKLE
-1269 AAKEVMDDPE
+1269 AAKAVLDNPLATDAEV
-1279 AAQTQADDAAKAL
+1279 ADAAKAL
-1292 NDAVDALVVDKTALE
+1292 NDAVDALTVDKTALE

-1323 QHDDTWEDFLA
+1323 QHDHTWNDFLA

-1349 GVDVRKAAEDLIA
+1349 GEDVKKAAEDLIS

-1371 ETPAAWFVIGNTE
+1371 EAPAAWFVIGNTQ

-1389 NALLNETFDLKFTDN
+1389 NVLLNKAFDLKFTDN

-1414 TEFRLDGTE
+1414 TEFRIDGTE
-1423 DGVLFEE
+1423 DGAAFEE
-1430 IQDVLNEGNGGDGKN
+1430 IQDVLNEGNGADGKN
-1445 ILIVRDCVP
+1445 ILLVRDCVP
-1454 PAGGVYPTERTYT
+1454 PAGGVYPTESTYT
-1467 FYFDQIAPT
+1467 FYFDQTAPA
-1476 AEVAYSTEEPTDG
+1476 AEVTYSTEEPTDG
-1489 DVVVTITF
+1489 DVVVTIISN
-1497 DEPLAGTNLPEGWIL
+1497 EPLDGTNLPEGWVL
-1512 SDNGLIAVKTY
+1512 SADGLTAVKTY
-1523 QENTEEKAVFTDT
+1523 QENTEETVAFTDG
-1536 AGNAV
+1536 AGNVV

-1550 DKTTQEPEEPE
+1550 DRTPQEPENPE
-1561 DPEKPENPENPG
+1561 DPESPED
-1573 QPEKPDGPKEPDKQ
+1573 PDSPKDPDRQ

-1593 PEQSGSKE
+1593 PGQSDGTRTDGKSNSAKE
-1601 DSDKE
+1601 ERPS
-1606 GGKAAVKTGDNAN
+1606 AVRTGDNTN
-1619 PGVYVS
+1619 PGVCVS
-1625 VMALS
+1625 VMAVS

-1635 VIIRKKEEKKK
+1635 VIIRKKKEEKH

>member
-6 GVLKRSAAA
+6 GILKRSAAA
-15 VLSAAMVFSMNFSAL
+15 VLSAAMVFSMNFSVL
-30 PAVAHAQSVPDPGGT
+30 PVVAHAQGSQDPGGT
-45 GTGQNESRE
+45 GARQNEFQE

-65 TAKTLGPT
+65 AAKTLGPSG
-73 NDGDTLE
+73 DGDTLE
-80 ASFDGDTTTYTNSN
+80 ASFDGDTATYTNSN

-143 ADGSSYIQ
+143 TDGSGYTQ
-151 TADQAVTDN
+151 AAEQAVTDT

-166 ISFSA
+166 ISFTA

-196 YKLIE
+196 YKLTE
-201 NPEQPDPAD
+201 NPGQPDPAD
-210 KTGLKEAIDRVVEKM
+210 KTGLKEAIDRVTEKM

-232 YVISSWNALETA
+232 YVISSWDALEAA
-244 LSNAQTVYE
+244 LVNAQTVYE

-258 ANDVAAALSAMETAE
+258 ADDVAAALSALEAAE

-301 GPTNYVPDGEMK
+301 GPTNYVPDGETK

-343 RAVCIYDMNGT
+343 RSVCIYDMNGT

-373 STEYGNRP
+373 SAEYGNRP
-381 VATITAGGKT
+381 AATITAGGKT
-391 YDLSKNEDKTEIA
+391 YDLGNDEDKTEIA

-427 RTGVGESAI
+427 RTGVGESSI

-474 TAYFWNIQINNVN
+474 TAYFWNIQINSVN
-487 VIDRSALEEAIAGAE
+487 VIDRSALEEAIAEAE
-502 GLTADDYTEESWAAM
+502 ALTADDYTEQSWAAM
-517 QQKLEEAREVLD
+517 QEKLEAAREVLD
-529 DVIATTSEVSEAAQE
+529 DVIATTSEVSAAAQE

-552 EDKVPPADK
+552 VDKVPPADK

-600 DAAIQEDVESA
+600 DAAIQEDVDSA

-734 AGNVNVKVFIRFVND
+734 AGNVSVKVFIRFVND

-921 YQSYY
+921 AQSYY

-936 QTVLEDEMA
+936 GTVLEDEMA

-1022 FVDAEKLI
+1022 FIDAEKLI
-1030 QTAESDLRGTEV
+1030 QTAENDLRGTEV

-1160 YRVQKFEEADKSALE
+1160 YKVQKFEEADKTALE
-1175 AVVSEA
+1175 AAVSEA

-1192 PWGVMEEKLQEAKAV
+1192 SWEVME
-1207 LDDPL
+1207 
-1212 ASDTEIADAAQ
+1212 
-1223 ALRDAIDAL
+1223 
-1232 VKRADKTELEAA
+1232 
-1244 INAAED
+1244 
-1250 LKEED
+1250 
-1255 YTEESWTE
+1255 
-1263 MQEKLE
+1263 EKLE
-1269 AAKEVMDDPE
+1269 AAKAVLDNPLATDAEV
-1279 AAQTQADDAAKAL
+1279 ADAAKAL
-1292 NDAVDALVVDKTALE
+1292 NDAVDALTVDKTALE

-1323 QHDDTWEDFLA
+1323 QHDHTWNDFLA

-1349 GVDVRKAAEDLIA
+1349 GEDVKKAAEDLIS

-1371 ETPAAWFVIGNTE
+1371 EAPAAWFVIGNTQ

-1389 NALLNETFDLKFTDN
+1389 NALLNEAFDLKFTDN

-1414 TEFRLDGTE
+1414 TEFRIDGTE
-1423 DGVLFEE
+1423 DGAAFEE
-1430 IQDVLNEGNGGDGKN
+1430 IQDVLNEGNGADGKN
-1445 ILIVRDCVP
+1445 ILLVRDCVP
-1454 PAGGVYPTERTYT
+1454 PAGGVYPTESTYT
-1467 FYFDQIAPT
+1467 FYFDQTAPA
-1476 AEVAYSTEEPTDG
+1476 AEVTYSTEEPTDG
-1489 DVVVTITF
+1489 DVVVTIISN
-1497 DEPLAGTNLPEGWIL
+1497 EPLDGTNLPEGWVL
-1512 SDNGLIAVKTY
+1512 SADGLTAVKTY
-1523 QENTEEKAVFTDT
+1523 QENTEETVAFTDG
-1536 AGNAV
+1536 AGNVV

-1550 DKTTQEPEEPE
+1550 DRTPQEPENPE
-1561 DPEKPENPENPG
+1561 DPESPED
-1573 QPEKPDGPKEPDKQ
+1573 PDSPKDPDRQ
-1587 NDPGKK
+1587 NDLGKK
-1593 PEQSGSKE
+1593 PGQSDGTRTDGKSNSAKE
-1601 DSDKE
+1601 ERPS
-1606 GGKAAVKTGDNAN
+1606 AVRTGDNTN
-1619 PGVYVS
+1619 PGVCVS
-1625 VMALS
+1625 VMAVS

-1635 VIIRKKEEKKK
+1635 VIIRKKKEEKH

>member
-6 GVLKRSAAA
+6 GILKRSAAA
-15 VLSAAMVFSMNFSAL
+15 VLSAAMVFSMNFSVL
-30 PAVAHAQSVPDPGGT
+30 PVVAHAQGSQDPGGT
-45 GTGQNESRE
+45 GARQNEFQE

-65 TAKTLGPT
+65 AAKTLGPSG
-73 NDGDTLE
+73 DGDTLE
-80 ASFDGDTTTYTNSN
+80 ASFDGDTATYTNSN

-143 ADGSSYIQ
+143 TDGSGYTQ
-151 TADQAVTDN
+151 AAEQAVTDT

-166 ISFSA
+166 ISFTA

-196 YKLIE
+196 YKLTE
-201 NPEQPDPAD
+201 NPDQPDPAD
-210 KTGLKEAIDRVVEKM
+210 KTELKEAIDRVAEKM

-232 YVISSWNALETA
+232 YVISSWDALETA
-244 LSNAQTVYE
+244 LGNAQTVYE

-258 ANDVAAALSAMETAE
+258 ADDVAAALSALETAE

-301 GPTNYVPDGEMK
+301 GPTNYVPDGETK

-343 RAVCIYDMNGT
+343 RSVCIYDMNGT

-381 VATITAGGKT
+381 AATITAGGKT
-391 YDLSKNEDKTEIA
+391 YDLGNDEDKAEIA

-427 RTGVGESAI
+427 RTGVGESSI

-474 TAYFWNIQINNVN
+474 TAYFWNIQINSVN
-487 VIDRSALEEAIAGAE
+487 VIDRSALEEAIAEAE
-502 GLTADDYTEESWAAM
+502 ALTADDYTEQSWAAM
-517 QQKLEEAREVLD
+517 QEKLEAAREVLD
-529 DVIATTSEVSEAAQE
+529 DVIATTSEVSAASQE

-552 EDKVPPADK
+552 VDKVPPADK

-567 YNEVKDAVFTYPN
+567 YNEVKDAVFAYPN

-586 FTDALADAADILEN
+586 FTDALADAADVLEN
-600 DAAIQEDVESA
+600 DTAIQEDVDSA

-624 NDKVSYYNPDKSGQD
+624 NDKVSYYNPDKAGQD

-654 LVTAFKAARYANV
+654 LVSAFNAARYANV

-674 KGYYEGFTEAEKHEA
+674 KGYYEGFAEAEKHGA
-689 EIADPD
+689 ETADPD
-695 LRGVEVGFNA
+695 LRGVEFGFNA
-705 ENDFDTETALNSN
+705 EDDFDTKTALDPG
-718 NYGHFE
+718 NYGYFE

-734 AGNVNVKVFIRFVND
+734 AGNVSVKVFIRFVND

-762 SVSEMTKARCRV
+762 SVSEMTKASCRV
-774 AYEAPSQKGSKS
+774 AYESPSQKGSKG
-786 ISGKDKLNGSYG
+786 ISGKDNLNGSYG

-825 FKVQKFAEADKTELE
+825 FRVQKFTAADKTELE
-840 TAISAAEAL
+840 TAINAAEAL

-856 ESWAAVQEKLE
+856 DSWAAMQEKLE
-867 TAKNVL
+867 AARIVR
-873 DNVLATQTE
+873 DNVLAVQSE

-887 DALNNAMEAL
+887 DVLNNAMEAL

-921 YQSYY
+921 AQSYY

-936 QTVLEDEMA
+936 GTVLEDEKA

-1022 FVDAEKLI
+1022 FIDAEKLI
-1030 QTAESDLRGTEV
+1030 QTAENDLRGTEV

-1160 YRVQKFEEADKSALE
+1160 YKVQKFEEADKTALE
-1175 AVVSEA
+1175 AAVSEA

-1192 PWGVMEEKLQEAKAV
+1192 SWEVMEEKLEAAKAV
-1207 LDDPL
+1207 LDNPL
-1212 ASDTEIADAAQ
+1212 ATDAEVADAAQ

-1250 LKEED
+1250 LREED
-1255 YTEESWTE
+1255 YTEESWME

-1269 AAKEVMDDPE
+1269 TAKEVMENPE
-1279 AAQTQADDAAKAL
+1279 ATQTQADDAAKAL
-1292 NDAVDALVVDKTALE
+1292 NDAVDALTVDKTALE

-1323 QHDDTWEDFLA
+1323 QHDHTWNDFLA

-1349 GVDVRKAAEDLIA
+1349 GEDVKKAAEDLIS

-1371 ETPAAWFVIGNTE
+1371 EAPAAWFVIGNTQ

-1389 NALLNETFDLKFTDN
+1389 NALLNEAFDLKFTDN

-1414 TEFRLDGTE
+1414 TEFRIDGTE
-1423 DGVLFEE
+1423 DGAAFEE
-1430 IQDVLNEGNGGDGKN
+1430 IQDVLNEGNGADGKN

-1454 PAGGVYPTERTYT
+1454 PAGGVYPTESTYT
-1467 FYFDQIAPT
+1467 FYFDQTAPA
-1476 AEVAYSTEEPTDG
+1476 AEVTYSTEEPTDG
-1489 DVVVTITF
+1489 DVVVTIISN
-1497 DEPLAGTNLPEGWIL
+1497 EPLDGTNLPEGWVL
-1512 SDNGLIAVKTY
+1512 SADGLTAVKTY
-1523 QENTEEKAVFTDT
+1523 QENTEETVAFTDG
-1536 AGNAV
+1536 AGNVV

-1550 DKTTQEPEEPE
+1550 DRTPQEPENPE
-1561 DPEKPENPENPG
+1561 DPESPEDPDSPKDPG
-1573 QPEKPDGPKEPDKQ
+1573 QQ

-1593 PEQSGSKE
+1593 PGQSDGTRKDGKSNSAKE
-1601 DSDKE
+1601 ERPS
-1606 GGKAAVKTGDNAN
+1606 AVRTGDNTN
-1619 PGVYVS
+1619 PGVCVS
-1625 VMALS
+1625 VMAVS

-1635 VIIRKKEEKKK
+1635 VIIRKKKEEKH

>member
-6 GVLKRSAAA
+6 GILKRSAAA
-15 VLSAAMVFSMNFSAL
+15 VLSAAMVFSMNFSVL
-30 PAVAHAQSVPDPGGT
+30 PVVAHAQGSQDPGGT
-45 GTGQNESRE
+45 GARQNEFQE

-65 TAKTLGPT
+65 VAKTLGPSG
-73 NDGDTLE
+73 DGDTLE
-80 ASFDGDTTTYTNSN
+80 ASFDGDTATYTNSN

-143 ADGSSYIQ
+143 TDGSGYTQ
-151 TADQAVTDN
+151 AAEQAVTDT

-166 ISFSA
+166 ISFTA

-196 YKLIE
+196 YKLTE
-201 NPEQPDPAD
+201 NPGQPDPAD
-210 KTGLKEAIDRVVEKM
+210 KTGLKEAIDRVTEKM

-232 YVISSWNALETA
+232 YVISSWDALEAA
-244 LSNAQTVYE
+244 LVNAQTVYE

-258 ANDVAAALSAMETAE
+258 ADDVAAALSALEAAE
-273 KNLAELISPIYMT
+273 NNLAELISPIYMT

-301 GPTNYVPDGEMK
+301 GPTNYVPDGETK

-343 RAVCIYDMNGT
+343 RSVCIYDMNGT

-381 VATITAGGKT
+381 AATITAGGKT
-391 YDLSKNEDKTEIA
+391 YDLGNDEDKTEIA

-427 RTGVGESAI
+427 RTGVGESSI

-474 TAYFWNIQINNVN
+474 TAYFWNIQINSVN
-487 VIDRSALEEAIAGAE
+487 VIDRSALEEAIAEAE
-502 GLTADDYTEESWAAM
+502 ALTADDYTEQSWAAM
-517 QQKLEEAREVLD
+517 QEKLEAAREVLD
-529 DVIATTSEVSEAAQE
+529 DVIATTSEVSAASQE

-567 YNEVKDAVFTYPN
+567 YNEVKDTVFTYPN

-600 DAAIQEDVESA
+600 DTAIQEDVDSA

-734 AGNVNVKVFIRFVND
+734 AGNVSVKVFIRFVND

-907 KLYDEVKDAQFDYP
+907 KLYDEVKDTQFDYP
-921 YQSYY
+921 AQSYY

-936 QTVLEDEMA
+936 GTVLEDEKA

-1022 FVDAEKLI
+1022 FIDAEKLI
-1030 QTAESDLRGTEV
+1030 QTAENDLRGTEV

-1160 YRVQKFEEADKSALE
+1160 YKVQKFEEADKTALE
-1175 AVVSEA
+1175 AAVSEA

-1192 PWGVMEEKLQEAKAV
+1192 SWEVME
-1207 LDDPL
+1207 
-1212 ASDTEIADAAQ
+1212 
-1223 ALRDAIDAL
+1223 
-1232 VKRADKTELEAA
+1232 
-1244 INAAED
+1244 
-1250 LKEED
+1250 
-1255 YTEESWTE
+1255 
-1263 MQEKLE
+1263 EKLE
-1269 AAKEVMDDPE
+1269 AAKAVLDNPLATDAEV
-1279 AAQTQADDAAKAL
+1279 ADAAKAL
-1292 NDAVDALVVDKTALE
+1292 NDAVDALTVDKTALE

-1323 QHDDTWEDFLA
+1323 QHDHTWNDFLA

-1349 GVDVRKAAEDLIA
+1349 GEDVKKAAEDLIS

-1371 ETPAAWFVIGNTE
+1371 EAPAAWFVIGNTQ

-1389 NALLNETFDLKFTDN
+1389 NALLNEAFDLKFTDN

-1414 TEFRLDGTE
+1414 TEFRIDGTE
-1423 DGVLFEE
+1423 DGAAFEE
-1430 IQDVLNEGNGGDGKN
+1430 IQDVLNEGNGADGKN

-1454 PAGGVYPTERTYT
+1454 PAGGVYPTESTYT
-1467 FYFDQIAPT
+1467 FYFDQTAPA
-1476 AEVAYSTEEPTDG
+1476 AEVTYSTEEPTDG
-1489 DVVVTITF
+1489 DVVVTIISN
-1497 DEPLAGTNLPEGWIL
+1497 EPLDGTNLPEGWVL
-1512 SDNGLIAVKTY
+1512 SADGLTAVKTY
-1523 QENTEEKAVFTDT
+1523 QENTEETVAFTDG
-1536 AGNAV
+1536 AGNVV

-1550 DKTTQEPEEPE
+1550 DRTPQEPENPE
-1561 DPEKPENPENPG
+1561 DPESPED
-1573 QPEKPDGPKEPDKQ
+1573 PDSPKDPDRQ

-1593 PEQSGSKE
+1593 PGQSDGTRT
-1601 DSDKE
+1601 D
-1606 GGKAAVKTGDNAN
+1606 GKSNSAEEERPSAVRTGDNTN
-1619 PGVYVS
+1619 PGVCVS
-1625 VMALS
+1625 VMAVS

-1635 VIIRKKEEKKK
+1635 VIIRKKKEEKH

>member
-6 GVLKRSAAA
+6 GILKRSAAA
-15 VLSAAMVFSMNFSAL
+15 VLSAAMVFSMNFSVL
-30 PAVAHAQSVPDPGGT
+30 PVVAHAQGSQDPGGT
-45 GTGQNESRE
+45 GTRQNEFQE

-65 TAKTLGPT
+65 AAKTLGPSG
-73 NDGDTLE
+73 DGDTLE
-80 ASFDGDTTTYTNSN
+80 ASFDGDTATYTNSN

-143 ADGSSYIQ
+143 TDGSGYTQ
-151 TADQAVTDN
+151 AAEQAVTDT

-166 ISFSA
+166 ISFTA

-196 YKLIE
+196 YKLTE
-201 NPEQPDPAD
+201 NPGQPDPAD
-210 KTGLKEAIDRVVEKM
+210 KTGLKEAIDRVTEKM

-232 YVISSWNALETA
+232 YVISSWDALEAA
-244 LSNAQTVYE
+244 LVNAQTVYE

-258 ANDVAAALSAMETAE
+258 ADDVAAALSALEAAE

-301 GPTNYVPDGEMK
+301 GPTNYVPDGETK

-343 RAVCIYDMNGT
+343 RSVCIYDMNGT

-381 VATITAGGKT
+381 AATITAGGKT
-391 YDLSKNEDKTEIA
+391 YDLGNDEDKTEIA

-427 RTGVGESAI
+427 RTGVGESSI

-474 TAYFWNIQINNVN
+474 TAYFWNIQINSVN
-487 VIDRSALEEAIAGAE
+487 VIDRSALEEAIAEAE
-502 GLTADDYTEESWAAM
+502 ALTADDYTEQSWAAM
-517 QQKLEEAREVLD
+517 QEKLEAAREVLD
-529 DVIATTSEVSEAAQE
+529 DVIATTSEVSAASQE

-552 EDKVPPADK
+552 VDKVPPADK

-567 YNEVKDAVFTYPN
+567 YNEVKDAVFAYPN

-586 FTDALADAADILEN
+586 FTDALADAADVLEN
-600 DAAIQEDVESA
+600 DTAIQEDVDSA

-624 NDKVSYYNPDKSGQD
+624 NDKVSYYNPDKAGQD

-734 AGNVNVKVFIRFVND
+734 AGNVSVKVFIRFVND

-856 ESWAAVQEKLE
+856 DSWAAMQEKLE
-867 TAKNVL
+867 AARIVR
-873 DNVLATQTE
+873 DNVLAVQSE

-921 YQSYY
+921 AQSYY

-936 QTVLEDEMA
+936 GTVLEDEKA

-1022 FVDAEKLI
+1022 FIDAEKLI
-1030 QTAESDLRGTEV
+1030 QTAENDLRGTEV

-1160 YRVQKFEEADKSALE
+1160 YKVQKFEEADKTALE
-1175 AVVSEA
+1175 AAVSEA

-1192 PWGVMEEKLQEAKAV
+1192 SWEVME
-1207 LDDPL
+1207 
-1212 ASDTEIADAAQ
+1212 
-1223 ALRDAIDAL
+1223 
-1232 VKRADKTELEAA
+1232 
-1244 INAAED
+1244 
-1250 LKEED
+1250 
-1255 YTEESWTE
+1255 
-1263 MQEKLE
+1263 EKLE
-1269 AAKEVMDDPE
+1269 AAKAVLDNPLATDAEV
-1279 AAQTQADDAAKAL
+1279 ADAAKAL
-1292 NDAVDALVVDKTALE
+1292 NDAVDALTVDKTALE

-1323 QHDDTWEDFLA
+1323 QHDHTWNDFLA

-1349 GVDVRKAAEDLIA
+1349 GEDVKKAAEDLIS

-1371 ETPAAWFVIGNTE
+1371 EAPAAWFVIGNTQ

-1389 NALLNETFDLKFTDN
+1389 NALLNEAFDLKFTDN

-1414 TEFRLDGTE
+1414 TEFRIDGTE
-1423 DGVLFEE
+1423 DGAAFEE
-1430 IQDVLNEGNGGDGKN
+1430 IQDVLNEGNGADGKN

-1454 PAGGVYPTERTYT
+1454 PAGGVYPTESTYT
-1467 FYFDQIAPT
+1467 FYFDQTAPA
-1476 AEVAYSTEEPTDG
+1476 AEVTYSTEEPTDG
-1489 DVVVTITF
+1489 DVVVTIISN
-1497 DEPLAGTNLPEGWIL
+1497 EPLDGTNLPEGWVL
-1512 SDNGLIAVKTY
+1512 SADGLTAVKTY
-1523 QENTEEKAVFTDT
+1523 QENTEETVAFTDG
-1536 AGNAV
+1536 AGNVV

-1550 DKTTQEPEEPE
+1550 DRTPQ
-1561 DPEKPENPENPG
+1561 KPENPED
-1573 QPEKPDGPKEPDKQ
+1573 PESPEDPDSPKDPDRQ

-1593 PEQSGSKE
+1593 PGQSDGTRT
-1601 DSDKE
+1601 D
-1606 GGKAAVKTGDNAN
+1606 GKSNSAEEERPSAVRTGDNTN
-1619 PGVYVS
+1619 PGVCVS
-1625 VMALS
+1625 VMAVS

-1635 VIIRKKEEKKK
+1635 VIIRKKKEEKH

>member
-6 GVLKRSAAA
+6 GILKRSAAA
-15 VLSAAMVFSMNFSAL
+15 VLSAAMVFSMNFSVL
-30 PAVAHAQSVPDPGGT
+30 PVVAHAQGSQDPGGT
-45 GTGQNESRE
+45 GARQNEFQE

-65 TAKTLGPT
+65 AAKTLGPSG
-73 NDGDTLE
+73 DGDTLE
-80 ASFDGDTTTYTNSN
+80 ASFDGDTATYTNSN

-143 ADGSSYIQ
+143 TDGSGYTQ
-151 TADQAVTDN
+151 AAEQAVTDT

-166 ISFSA
+166 ISFTA

-196 YKLIE
+196 YKLTE
-201 NPEQPDPAD
+201 NPDQPDPAD
-210 KTGLKEAIDRVVEKM
+210 KTELKEAIDRVAEKM

-232 YVISSWNALETA
+232 YVISSWDALETA
-244 LSNAQTVYE
+244 LGNAQTVYE

-258 ANDVAAALSAMETAE
+258 ADDVAAALSALETAE

-301 GPTNYVPDGEMK
+301 GPTNYVPDGETK

-343 RAVCIYDMNGT
+343 RSVCIYDMNGT

-381 VATITAGGKT
+381 AATITAGGKT
-391 YDLSKNEDKTEIA
+391 YDLGNDEDKAEIA

-427 RTGVGESAI
+427 RTGVGESSI

-474 TAYFWNIQINNVN
+474 TAYFWNIQINSVN
-487 VIDRSALEEAIAGAE
+487 VIDRSALEEAIAEAE
-502 GLTADDYTEESWAAM
+502 ALTADDYTEQSWAAM
-517 QQKLEEAREVLD
+517 QEKLEAAREVLD
-529 DVIATTSEVSEAAQE
+529 DVIATTSEVSAASQE

-552 EDKVPPADK
+552 VDKVPPADK

-567 YNEVKDAVFTYPN
+567 YNEVKDAVFAYPN

-586 FTDALADAADILEN
+586 FTDALADAADVLEN
-600 DAAIQEDVESA
+600 DTAIQEDVDSA

-624 NDKVSYYNPDKSGQD
+624 NDKVSYYNPDKAGQD

-654 LVTAFKAARYANV
+654 LVSAFKAARYANV

-674 KGYYEGFTEAEKHEA
+674 KGYYEGFAEAEKHGA
-689 EIADPD
+689 ETADPD
-695 LRGVEVGFNA
+695 LRGVEFGFNA
-705 ENDFDTETALNSN
+705 EDDFDTKTALDPG

-734 AGNVNVKVFIRFVND
+734 VGNVSVKVFIRFVND

-762 SVSEMTKARCRV
+762 SVSEMTKASCRV
-774 AYEAPSQKGSKS
+774 AYESPSQKGSKG
-786 ISGKDKLNGSYG
+786 ISGKDNLNGSYG

-825 FKVQKFAEADKTELE
+825 FRVQKFTAADKTELE
-840 TAISAAEAL
+840 TAINAAEAL

-856 ESWAAVQEKLE
+856 DSWAAMQEKLE
-867 TAKNVL
+867 AARIVR
-873 DNVLATQTE
+873 DNVLAVQSE

-887 DALNNAMEAL
+887 DALNNAREAL

-921 YQSYY
+921 AQSYY

-936 QTVLEDEMA
+936 GTVLEDEKA

-1022 FVDAEKLI
+1022 FIDAEKLI
-1030 QTAESDLRGTEV
+1030 QTAENDLRGTEV

-1160 YRVQKFEEADKSALE
+1160 YKVQKFEEADKTALE
-1175 AVVSEA
+1175 AAVSEA

-1192 PWGVMEEKLQEAKAV
+1192 SWEVMEEKIEAAKAV
-1207 LDDPL
+1207 LDNPL
-1212 ASDTEIADAAQ
+1212 ATDAEVADAAQ

-1250 LKEED
+1250 LREED
-1255 YTEESWTE
+1255 YTEESWME

-1269 AAKEVMDDPE
+1269 TAKEVMENPE
-1279 AAQTQADDAAKAL
+1279 AIQTQADDAAKAL
-1292 NDAVDALVVDKTALE
+1292 NDAVDALTVDKTALE

-1323 QHDDTWEDFLA
+1323 QHDHTWNDFLE

-1349 GVDVRKAAEDLIA
+1349 GEDVKKAAEDLIS

-1371 ETPAAWFVIGNTE
+1371 EAPAAWFVIGNTQ

-1389 NALLNETFDLKFTDN
+1389 NALLNEAFDLKFTDN

-1414 TEFRLDGTE
+1414 TEFRIDGTE
-1423 DGVLFEE
+1423 DGAAFEE
-1430 IQDVLNEGNGGDGKN
+1430 IQDVLNEGNGADGKN

-1454 PAGGVYPTERTYT
+1454 PAGGVYPTESTYT
-1467 FYFDQIAPT
+1467 FYFDQTAPA
-1476 AEVAYSTEEPTDG
+1476 AEVTYSTEEPTDG
-1489 DVVVTITF
+1489 DVVVTIISN
-1497 DEPLAGTNLPEGWIL
+1497 EPLDGTNLPEGWIL
-1512 SDNGLIAVKTY
+1512 SDDGLTAVKTY
-1523 QENTEEKAVFTDT
+1523 QENTEETVAFTDG
-1536 AGNAV
+1536 AGNVV

-1550 DKTTQEPEEPE
+1550 DRTPQEPENPE
-1561 DPEKPENPENPG
+1561 DPESPEDPDSPKDPG
-1573 QPEKPDGPKEPDKQ
+1573 QSDGTRTDGKSNSAKEERP
-1587 NDPGKK
+1587 
-1593 PEQSGSKE
+1593 S
-1601 DSDKE
+1601 
-1606 GGKAAVKTGDNAN
+1606 AVRTGDNTN
-1619 PGVYVS
+1619 PGVCVA
-1625 VMALS
+1625 VMAVS

-1635 VIIRKKEEKKK
+1635 AIIRKKKEEKH

>member
-105 YTFTFEEQV
+105 YTFTFDEQV

-258 ANDVAAALSAMETAE
+258 ANDVAAALSALETAE

-301 GPTNYVPDGEMK
+301 GPTNYVPDGSTE
-313 WTYEYRD
+313 WIYEYRD

-335 APGETKNY
+335 ASGETKNY

-600 DAAIQEDVESA
+600 DAAIQEDVDSA

-734 AGNVNVKVFIRFVND
+734 AGNVSVKVFIRFVND

-1181 EALNKEDYLTD
+1181 EALIDAQKVSGMYFQAGSQGMASLGNRKARQLVQSGIIGKVNFIDGQFTGGPGTLGRYPVPEDAS
-1192 PWGVMEEKLQEAKAV
+1192 EKTIWWKQFLGNAPKHKFEPQRFFYWRNWKDYGTGIAGDLYV
-1207 LDDPL
+1207 HVL
-1212 ASDTEIADAAQ
+1212 ASLHFITGAIGPEKVYTTGGIRYYTDGFRDTPDIMLGYLDYPDRNNIGAFTVQLGANYVDGVSKKWGSMDFRIVGSAGTLDVGWNSVTLKTMRKVDLGQLNALEKIGGGIDTPVAKSDNEVVFNVAPGYKGGHYDHFNNFFTGIRNKTPIDCDVMFAVRSAAP
-1223 ALRDAIDAL
+1223 ALLSYESYERGEAIYWDP
-1232 VKRADKTELEAA
+1232 E
-1244 INAAED
+1244 N
-1250 LKEED
+1250 LKE
-1255 YTEESWTE
+1255 
-1263 MQEKLE
+1263 
-1269 AAKEVMDDPE
+1269 
-1279 AAQTQADDAAKAL
+1279 
-1292 NDAVDALVVDKTALE
+1292 
-1307 EAMKT
+1307 
-1312 AEEAIGKEYIY
+1312 I
-1323 QHDDTWEDFLA
+1323 
-1334 AYEHAED
+1334 
-1341 VYENPDAE
+1341 
-1349 GVDVRKAAEDLIA
+1349 
-1362 GYNELVFES
+1362 
-1371 ETPAAWFVIGNTE
+1371 
-1384 TAIEE
+1384 
-1389 NALLNETFDLKFTDN
+1389 
-1404 GRLLQFVLNG
+1404 
-1414 TEFRLDGTE
+1414 
-1423 DGVLFEE
+1423 
-1430 IQDVLNEGNGGDGKN
+1430 
-1445 ILIVRDCVP
+1445 
-1454 PAGGVYPTERTYT
+1454 
-1467 FYFDQIAPT
+1467 
-1476 AEVAYSTEEPTDG
+1476 
-1489 DVVVTITF
+1489 
-1497 DEPLAGTNLPEGWIL
+1497 
-1512 SDNGLIAVKTY
+1512 
-1523 QENTEEKAVFTDT
+1523 
-1536 AGNAV
+1536 
-1541 TAEIRITNI
+1541 
-1550 DKTTQEPEEPE
+1550 
-1561 DPEKPENPENPG
+1561 
-1573 QPEKPDGPKEPDKQ
+1573 
-1587 NDPGKK
+1587 
-1593 PEQSGSKE
+1593 
-1601 DSDKE
+1601 
-1606 GGKAAVKTGDNAN
+1606 
-1619 PGVYVS
+1619 
-1625 VMALS
+1625 
-1630 AAAAA
+1630 
-1635 VIIRKKEEKKK
+1635 KKKK

>member
-6 GVLKRSAAA
+6 GILKRSAAA
-15 VLSAAMVFSMNFSAL
+15 VLSAAMVFSMNFSVL
-30 PAVAHAQSVPDPGGT
+30 PVVAHAQGSQDPGGT
-45 GTGQNESRE
+45 GARQNEFQE

-65 TAKTLGPT
+65 AAKTLGPSG
-73 NDGDTLE
+73 DGDTLE
-80 ASFDGDTTTYTNSN
+80 ASFDGDTATYTNSN

-143 ADGSSYIQ
+143 ADGSGYTQ
-151 TADQAVTDN
+151 AAEQAVTDT

-166 ISFSA
+166 ISFTA

-196 YKLIE
+196 YKLTE
-201 NPEQPDPAD
+201 NPGQPDPAD
-210 KTGLKEAIDRVVEKM
+210 KTGLKEAIDRVTEKM

-232 YVISSWNALETA
+232 YVISSWDALEAA
-244 LSNAQTVYE
+244 LVNAQTVYE

-258 ANDVAAALSAMETAE
+258 ADDVAAALSALEAAE
-273 KNLAELISPIYMT
+273 NNLAELISPIYMT

-301 GPTNYVPDGEMK
+301 GPTNYVPDGETK

-343 RAVCIYDMNGT
+343 RSVCIYDMNGT

-381 VATITAGGKT
+381 AATITAGGKT
-391 YDLSKNEDKTEIA
+391 YDLGNDEDKTEIA

-427 RTGVGESAI
+427 RTGVGESSI

-474 TAYFWNIQINNVN
+474 TAYFWNIQINSVN
-487 VIDRSALEEAIAGAE
+487 VIDRSALEEAIAEAE
-502 GLTADDYTEESWAAM
+502 ALTADDYTEQSWAAM
-517 QQKLEEAREVLD
+517 QEKMEAAREVLD
-529 DVIATTSEVSEAAQE
+529 DVIATTSEVSAAAQE

-552 EDKVPPADK
+552 VDKVPPADK

-567 YNEVKDAVFTYPN
+567 YNEVKDAVFAYPN

-600 DAAIQEDVESA
+600 DAAIQEDVDSA

-734 AGNVNVKVFIRFVND
+734 AGNVSVKVFIRFVND

-840 TAISAAEAL
+840 TAINAAEAL

-856 ESWAAVQEKLE
+856 DSWAAMQEKLE
-867 TAKNVL
+867 AARIVR
-873 DNVLATQTE
+873 DNVLAVQSE

-887 DALNNAMEAL
+887 DALNNAREAL

-921 YQSYY
+921 AQSYY

-936 QTVLEDEMA
+936 GTVLEDEKA

-1022 FVDAEKLI
+1022 FIDAEKLI
-1030 QTAESDLRGTEV
+1030 QTAENDLRGTEV

-1160 YRVQKFEEADKSALE
+1160 YKVQKFEEADKTALE
-1175 AVVSEA
+1175 AAVSEA

-1192 PWGVMEEKLQEAKAV
+1192 SWEVME
-1207 LDDPL
+1207 
-1212 ASDTEIADAAQ
+1212 
-1223 ALRDAIDAL
+1223 
-1232 VKRADKTELEAA
+1232 
-1244 INAAED
+1244 
-1250 LKEED
+1250 
-1255 YTEESWTE
+1255 
-1263 MQEKLE
+1263 EKLE
-1269 AAKEVMDDPE
+1269 AAKAVLDNPLATDAEV
-1279 AAQTQADDAAKAL
+1279 ADAAKAL
-1292 NDAVDALVVDKTALE
+1292 NDAVDALTVDKTALE

-1323 QHDDTWEDFLA
+1323 QHDHTWNDFLA

-1349 GVDVRKAAEDLIA
+1349 GEDVKKAAEDLIS

-1371 ETPAAWFVIGNTE
+1371 EAPAAWFVIGNTQ

-1389 NALLNETFDLKFTDN
+1389 NALLNKAFDLKFTDN

-1414 TEFRLDGTE
+1414 TEFRIDGTE
-1423 DGVLFEE
+1423 DEAAFEE
-1430 IQDVLNEGNGGDGKN
+1430 IQDVLNEGNGADGKN

-1454 PAGGVYPTERTYT
+1454 PAGGVYPTESTYT
-1467 FYFDQIAPT
+1467 FYFDQTAPA
-1476 AEVAYSTEEPTDG
+1476 AEVTYSTEEPTDG
-1489 DVVVTITF
+1489 DVVVTIISN
-1497 DEPLAGTNLPEGWIL
+1497 EPLDGTNLPEGWVL
-1512 SDNGLIAVKTY
+1512 SDDGLTAVKTY
-1523 QENTEEKAVFTDT
+1523 QENTEETVAFTDG
-1536 AGNAV
+1536 AGNVV

-1550 DKTTQEPEEPE
+1550 DRTPQEPENPE
-1561 DPEKPENPENPG
+1561 DPESPED
-1573 QPEKPDGPKEPDKQ
+1573 PDSPKDPDRQ

-1593 PEQSGSKE
+1593 PGQSDGTRT
-1601 DSDKE
+1601 D
-1606 GGKAAVKTGDNAN
+1606 GKSNSAEEERPSAVRTGDNTN
-1619 PGVYVS
+1619 PGVCVS
-1625 VMALS
+1625 VMAVS

-1635 VIIRKKEEKKK
+1635 VIIRKKKEEKH

>member
-6 GVLKRSAAA
+6 GILKRSAAA
-15 VLSAAMVFSMNFSAL
+15 VLSAAMVFSMNFSVL
-30 PAVAHAQSVPDPGGT
+30 PVVAHAQGSQDPGGT
-45 GTGQNESRE
+45 GARQNEFQE
-54 VKIGLDEIASM
+54 VKIGLDEIESM
-65 TAKTLGPT
+65 AAKTLGPSG
-73 NDGDTLE
+73 DGDTLE
-80 ASFDGDTTTYTNSN
+80 ASFDGDTATYTNSN

-143 ADGSSYIQ
+143 TDGSGYTQ
-151 TADQAVTDN
+151 AAEQAVTDT

-166 ISFSA
+166 ISFTA

-196 YKLIE
+196 YKLTE
-201 NPEQPDPAD
+201 NPDQPDPAD
-210 KTGLKEAIDRVVEKM
+210 KTELKEAIDRVAEKM

-232 YVISSWNALETA
+232 YVISSWDALETA
-244 LSNAQTVYE
+244 LGNAQTVYE

-258 ANDVAAALSAMETAE
+258 ADDVAAALSALETAE

-301 GPTNYVPDGEMK
+301 GPTNYVPDGETK

-343 RAVCIYDMNGT
+343 RSVCIYDMNGT

-381 VATITAGGKT
+381 AATITAGGKT
-391 YDLSKNEDKTEIA
+391 YDLGNDEDKTEIA

-427 RTGVGESAI
+427 RTGVGESSI

-474 TAYFWNIQINNVN
+474 TAYFWNIQINSVN
-487 VIDRSALEEAIAGAE
+487 VIDRSALEEAIAEAE
-502 GLTADDYTEESWAAM
+502 ALTADDYTEQSWAAM
-517 QQKLEEAREVLD
+517 QEKLEAAREVLD
-529 DVIATTSEVSEAAQE
+529 DVIATTSEVSAAAQE

-552 EDKVPPADK
+552 VDKVPPADK

-567 YNEVKDAVFTYPN
+567 YNEVKDAVFAYPN

-600 DAAIQEDVESA
+600 DAAIQEDVDSA

-674 KGYYEGFTEAEKHEA
+674 KGYYEGFAEAEKHGTET
-689 EIADPD
+689 ADPD
-695 LRGVEVGFNA
+695 LRGVEFGFNA
-705 ENDFDTETALNSN
+705 EDDFDTKTALDPG

-734 AGNVNVKVFIRFVND
+734 VGNVSVKVFIRFVND

-921 YQSYY
+921 AQSYY

-936 QTVLEDEMA
+936 GTVLEDEKA

-1022 FVDAEKLI
+1022 FIDAEKLI
-1030 QTAESDLRGTEV
+1030 QTAENDLRGTEV

-1160 YRVQKFEEADKSALE
+1160 YKVQKFEEADKTALE
-1175 AVVSEA
+1175 AAVSEA

-1192 PWGVMEEKLQEAKAV
+1192 SWEVMEEKLEAAKAV
-1207 LDDPL
+1207 LDNPL
-1212 ASDTEIADAAQ
+1212 ATDAEVADAAQ
-1223 ALRDAIDAL
+1223 TLRDAIDAL

-1250 LKEED
+1250 LREED
-1255 YTEESWTE
+1255 YTEESWME

-1269 AAKEVMDDPE
+1269 TAKEVMENPE
-1279 AAQTQADDAAKAL
+1279 ATQTQADDAAKAL
-1292 NDAVDALVVDKTALE
+1292 NDAVDALTVDKTALE

-1323 QHDDTWEDFLA
+1323 QHDHTWNDFLA

-1349 GVDVRKAAEDLIA
+1349 GEDVKKAAEDLIS

-1371 ETPAAWFVIGNTE
+1371 EAPAAWFVIGNTQ

-1389 NALLNETFDLKFTDN
+1389 NALLNEAFDLKFTDN

-1414 TEFRLDGTE
+1414 TEFRIDGTE
-1423 DGVLFEE
+1423 DGAAFEE
-1430 IQDVLNEGNGGDGKN
+1430 IQDVLNEGNGADGKN

-1454 PAGGVYPTERTYT
+1454 PAGGVYPTESTYT
-1467 FYFDQIAPT
+1467 FYFDQTAPA
-1476 AEVAYSTEEPTDG
+1476 AEVTYSTEEPTDG
-1489 DVVVTITF
+1489 DVVVTIISN
-1497 DEPLAGTNLPEGWIL
+1497 EPLDGTNLPEGWVL
-1512 SDNGLIAVKTY
+1512 SDDGLTAVKTY
-1523 QENTEEKAVFTDT
+1523 QENTEETVAFTDG
-1536 AGNAV
+1536 AGNVV

-1550 DKTTQEPEEPE
+1550 DRTPQEPENPE
-1561 DPEKPENPENPG
+1561 DPESPEDPDSPKDPG
-1573 QPEKPDGPKEPDKQ
+1573 QQ

-1593 PEQSGSKE
+1593 PGQSDGTRTDGKSNSAKE
-1601 DSDKE
+1601 ERPS
-1606 GGKAAVKTGDNAN
+1606 AVRTGDNTN
-1619 PGVYVS
+1619 PGVCVS
-1625 VMALS
+1625 VMAVS

-1635 VIIRKKEEKKK
+1635 AIIRKKKEEKH